1 MLKTGIPT
9 PEPIGVVR
17 EPRGT
22 GNPAKD
28 LSKQIEIEYG
38 TKSDG
43 STASFFKN
51 SKVPTYQKMWASMIE
66 RKSNTETQDEGIAR
80 VISKLPLFEPGQQ
93 TVLLTVQ
100 GVVNMTCSCCVR
112 RLYRLRLTVTSK
124 KCSKT
129 DILLN
134 RHFLSRVLKYRSDN
148 LYDSGPNVN
157 YAFLM
162 ESSTLEY
169 LTAQNCNLTKIG
181 SNLDSKGKFR
191 TIYKVGCVFTNC
203 GRRLNTATGGIRT
216 K

>member
-1 MLKTGIPT
+1 M
-9 PEPIGVVR
+9 
-17 EPRGT
+17 
-22 GNPAKD
+22 
-28 LSKQIEIEYG
+28 EIEYG

-80 VISKLPLFEPGQQ
+80 VISKLPLFELGQQ

-134 RHFLSRVLKYRSDN
+134 RHFSSRVLKYRSDN
-148 LYDSGPNVN
+148 LYISGPNVN

-191 TIYKVGCVFTNC
+191 TTYKVGCVFSMVVISILPQAEF
-203 GRRLNTATGGIRT
+203 GL
-216 K
+216 